1 MSEYRVRYVAS
12 EKQYKVTA
20 ESPRLAYKSFIE
32 KIEIVK
38 EDAVEV
44 WNGTNWVKFE
54 GHTAISNAD
63 SAGTQGKSFIKAED
77 FITESNSPVDI
88 FDPNK
93 AMTKTFKRVFKIIGY
108 LMLGSFIILF
118 ISEPSDIVYQLWF
131 LCLSIYIPFYIYYA
145 EKEGKI
151 LTLHYSWNTNFK
163 ENPEVFRLH
172 QLFYMI
178 FAISIFTIIVTQLT
192 AG

>member
-54 GHTAISNAD
+54 GHTAVSNAD
-63 SAGTQGKSFIKAED
+63 SA
-77 FITESNSPVDI
+77 
-88 FDPNK
+88 
-93 AMTKTFKRVFKIIGY
+93 
-108 LMLGSFIILF
+108 
-118 ISEPSDIVYQLWF
+118 
-131 LCLSIYIPFYIYYA
+131 
-145 EKEGKI
+145 
-151 LTLHYSWNTNFK
+151 
-163 ENPEVFRLH
+163 
-172 QLFYMI
+172 
-178 FAISIFTIIVTQLT
+178 
-192 AG
+192 

>member
-54 GHTAISNAD
+54 GHTAVSNVD
-63 SAGTQGKSFIKAED
+63 SAGTQEKSFINAED
-77 FITESNSPVDI
+77 FITESNSPDDI
-88 FDPNK
+88 FGTNK

-118 ISEPSDIVYQLWF
+118 FSEPSDKVYQLWF
-131 LCLSIYIPFYIYYA
+131 LCLSIYIPFYVYYA

-151 LTLHYSWNTNFK
+151 FMGRWNPNLK
-163 ENPEVFRLH
+163 ENSEVFRFC

-178 FAISIFTIIVTQLT
+178 FATSIFAIVVTQLT
-192 AG
+192 EG